1 MPNALLTTLSGH
13 TGPVSLQCCIAAG
26 LVILLGLIR
35 AAAVHG
41 SSTAAHHQTNNNKYG
56 LWRAVHAFAD
66 QLGSWCCCGLSPRDQ
81 PHSLTLCQCVETQ
94 VRGLDFN
101 SNASNLLASGA
112 ADGETLVWDLT
123 NPQAPNSFKVVS
135 AFRL

>member
-1 MPNALLTTLSGH
+1 MQLPTASPCESPHNLT
-13 TGPVSLQCCIAAG
+13 QCGCIT
-26 LVILLGLIR
+26 
-35 AAAVHG
+35 H
-41 SSTAAHHQTNNNKYG
+41 
-56 LWRAVHAFAD
+56 
-66 QLGSWCCCGLSPRDQ
+66 
-81 PHSLTLCQCVETQ
+81 Q

-135 AFRL
+135 TFRVPGFA

>member
-1 MPNALLTTLSGH
+1 MQLP
-13 TGPVSLQCCIAAG
+13 
-26 LVILLGLIR
+26 
-35 AAAVHG
+35 AAAKPCDLPHNLE
-41 SSTAAHHQTNNNKYG
+41 Q
-56 LWRAVHAFAD
+56 
-66 QLGSWCCCGLSPRDQ
+66 CGCIDK
-81 PHSLTLCQCVETQ
+81 Q

-135 AFRL
+135 EQIPTRIIVRAVGFSGPWGEY